1 MNERVEIEA
10 CIGPR
15 IARILTVA
23 ETAMDERQFLLFRKV
38 VFNELGRNGL
48 ASELA
53 QLWRSD
59 TSSRSRQG

>member
-1 MNERVEIEA
+1 MNEKVEIEA

-15 IARILTVA
+15 IARILTFA
-23 ETAMDERQFLLFRKV
+23 EAAMDERQFRLFRKM

-53 QLWRSD
+53 QLRRSEA
-59 TSSRSRQG
+59 SSRSRQG